1 MPDSTEEY
9 QVVKLQFYNPTQ
21 ADYDFIKSLALA
33 GLSVSVQIQQG
44 TPPPPP
50 GGGHPGGS

>member
-1 MPDSTEEY
+1 MADTSTEY

-33 GLSVSVQIQQG
+33 GLGVSVQIQNG
-44 TPPPPP
+44 TPPPPT
-50 GGGHPGGS
+50 GGGHPS